1 MLVLSRKI
9 GERIVIGDNV
19 VVQVLAVRRGQI
31 RLGIT
36 APSSVS
42 IRREELP
49 RHAPRESGPDPLPR
63 RTASDPLTS
72 GGEDHEPSEEHLAA
86 TS

>member
-9 GERIVIGDNV
+9 GERIVIAENV
-19 VVQVLAVRRGQI
+19 VIQVLAVRRGQI

-36 APSSVS
+36 APPTVS

-49 RHAPRESGPDPLPR
+49 RCTPEELERHRSTSRVKPTP
-63 RTASDPLTS
+63 RTAGGVSHESSKDPVAVA
-72 GGEDHEPSEEHLAA
+72 P
-86 TS
+86 

>member
-9 GERIVIGDNV
+9 GERLVIGEGV

-31 RLGIT
+31 RLGIS
-36 APSSVS
+36 APPSVH

-49 RHAPRESGPDPLPR
+49 ELPEKAVELQAR
-63 RTASDPLTS
+63 
-72 GGEDHEPSEEHLAA
+72 AA
-86 TS
+86 AAHRPANPARPPVLMR

>member
-36 APSSVS
+36 APTTVP

-49 RHAPRESGPDPLPR
+49 RNSPGEVRQDRAAQHGTS
-63 RTASDPLTS
+63 TPLTLEGPS
-72 GGEDHEPSEEHLAA
+72 HEPSEEHLAV

>member
-9 GERIVIGDNV
+9 GERLVIGEGV

-36 APSSVS
+36 APPSVH

-49 RHAPRESGPDPLPR
+49 ELPEKAEELLRQGTAPRRSPAP
-63 RTASDPLTS
+63 
-72 GGEDHEPSEEHLAA
+72 AA
-86 TS
+86 RPVLMK

>member
-9 GERIVIGDNV
+9 GERLVIGEGV

-31 RLGIT
+31 RLGII
-36 APSSVS
+36 APPSVH

-49 RHAPRESGPDPLPR
+49 ELPEKAEALQRRPLAPRRPGVPAGRPVLMK
-63 RTASDPLTS
+63 
-72 GGEDHEPSEEHLAA
+72 
-86 TS
+86 

>member
-9 GERIVIGDNV
+9 GERLVIGEGV

-31 RLGIT
+31 RLGII
-36 APSSVS
+36 APPSVH

-49 RHAPRESGPDPLPR
+49 ELPEKAAELQARFAGER
-63 RTASDPLTS
+63 RPAVSSRRPVLTR
-72 GGEDHEPSEEHLAA
+72 
-86 TS
+86 